1 MLSNFLRLSDR
12 IWALPVIHG
21 SGDFAIEV
29 RRVML
34 AQEFDCLAVPLPP
47 SFQEHVEQAVAE
59 LPNLSLVVQP
69 EPLAFENWQATGEES
84 DDELVADMFA
94 SRSSESDELPACSY
108 VPIDPCQPVI
118 AALRI
123 ALQERMPRAFID
135 LETANFVSLAAF
147 YPDPYPVKQV
157 SIDRFAA
164 ALLPTVPRIPEG
176 QPEGRVV
183 WMANRLRELERRHER
198 ILFVCSMMDWP
209 WIKDAYHDRRDDLA
223 EDDDVEPTEV
233 FANDPLTHVFWL
245 GELPFI
251 TGLYEQ
257 ARQSLD
263 DDENLSID
271 GVKTLLLAARDRY
284 RRELKSRGRQITPKM
299 LRTYLHYVRNLC
311 LIERRMT
318 PDLYS
323 LILAAKQI
331 AGDQFAITLA
341 EMAREYSLESRL
353 QADETDE
360 ELKTPSEGGAPTL
373 RMTNGVAQL
382 PDGDVVRMKSRL
394 PGQAIVWRSL
404 ELKPK
409 PLKIDQDQWRQRW
422 NPFHQCSWPA
432 EDVAIENFRT
442 HVKDVALTMLGAD
455 LVRTEKFSTSLKDGL
470 DIRET
475 LRNWH
480 TGDLFVKVCPP
491 TRGTLDCVLMFFDSP
506 ADPRDYP
513 WRITWMAEHHDES
526 TLALFATNF
535 HREMVGPGIGAA
547 NYGGAMFLF
556 PPRPISEVWS
566 DPRFDFTDTMEER
579 LLAAACVYSECRH
592 IAVLSESPP
601 GPGWRRLAKKH
612 GKKLIHVPLGR
623 FSQETI
629 QQLRIVHVLNGKQ
642 VRSYAAHFIRKA

>member
-1 MLSNFLRLSDR
+1 MLSDFLKLSDR

-47 SFQEHVEQAVAE
+47 SFQGDVEAAVAE

-69 EPLAFENWQATGEES
+69 EPLSFEAWPPEESES
-84 DDELVADMFA
+84 DDELAADAFA
-94 SRSSESDELPACSY
+94 SQSEGEQELKACSY

-118 AALRI
+118 AAIRI
-123 ALQERMPRAFID
+123 AMQERMPRAFID
-135 LETANFVSLAAF
+135 LETSNFVSLAAF

-164 ALLPTVPRIPEG
+164 ALMPTVPHIPEG
-176 QPEGRVV
+176 QPEARVV
-183 WMANRLRELERRHER
+183 WMANRLRELEQRHER
-198 ILFVCSMMDWP
+198 VLFVCSMMDWP
-209 WIKDAYHDRRDDLA
+209 WVKDAFHDRRDDVT
-223 EDDDVEPTEV
+223 ENDDVEPAET
-233 FANDPLTHVFWL
+233 FANDPLTHLFWL

-271 GVKTLLLAARDRY
+271 GVKALLLATRDRY
-284 RRELKSRGRQITPKM
+284 RLDLKSRARKITPKM
-299 LRTYLHYVRNLC
+299 LKTYLHYVRNLC

-323 LILAAKQI
+323 LILAAKQV

-341 EMAREYSLESRL
+341 EVAREYRGAGFPPATEEDAEGPGRLE
-353 QADETDE
+353 TC
-360 ELKTPSEGGAPTL
+360 PTL

-409 PLKIDQDQWRQRW
+409 APKIDQDQWRQRW
-422 NPFHQCSWPA
+422 NPFHQCSWPQ

-442 HVKDVALTMLGAD
+442 HVKETARAMLGAD

-480 TGDLFVKVCPP
+480 TGQLYVKVCPP

-526 TLALFATNF
+526 TLALFATDF
-535 HREMVGPGIGAA
+535 GREMVGPGIGAA
-547 NYGGAMFLF
+547 SYGGAMFLF
-556 PPRPISEVWS
+556 PPRPIDEVWT
-566 DPRFDFTDTMEER
+566 DPRFDFTDTLEER
-579 LLAAACVYSECRH
+579 LLAAACVYSQCRH